1 MLSGWL
7 IDDIGDT
14 MDGIRAGGLGYPGG
28 RSGHMGNSAMAGNM
42 SHGFGSLG
50 YAGGRTGF
58 AAQTDN
64 HAFGNTAQAAN
75 INNSSIN
82 TPLNTVMD
90 NGGNN
95 SPLKA
100 INSVAFGRGE
110 FNMPFFGMVKMTTI
124 LPLAFIGVL
133 AYKHY
138 K

>member
-64 HAFGNTAQAAN
+64 HAFGNTVQEPIMQA
-75 INNSSIN
+75 NNSTN
-82 TPLNTVMD
+82 D
-90 NGGNN
+90 NN

-100 INSVAFGRGE
+100 INSIAFGRGE
-110 FNMPFFGMVKMTTI
+110 FKMPFFGMVKMSTLI
-124 LPLAFIGVL
+124 PIALVGAF
-133 AYKHY
+133 AYHY
-138 K
+138 NKK